1 MTEFNE
7 FELSSEILRA
17 VEDMGFETP
26 TPIQEKT
33 IPFLLENR
41 MDLIALAQTGTGK
54 TAAFGLP
61 IIEKLD
67 LSEEKPQAIV
77 LCPTRE
83 LCLQITG
90 DLELY
95 CKYRKDVSIVA
106 VYGGAKIEN
115 QLRKIKKGV
124 QIIVATP
131 GRMNDII
138 GRKRVDLSRIST
150 VVLDESDEML
160 NMGFK
165 DELDA
170 ILDKTPATKN
180 TLLFSATISK
190 QVEDIARKYIHDP
203 YEITVGKKNT
213 GADNIKHIYY
223 MVHARDRYLALK
235 RIVDIDPLI
244 YGIVFCRTRK
254 EVKDVAEKLMRDG
267 YNADA
272 IHGDLSQVQRE
283 QVMNKFRSKNLQV
296 LVATDVAAR
305 GLDVDDLTHIINY
318 NLPDELD
325 MYTHRSG
332 RTGRAGRSG
341 ISVAIINLKEK
352 GKIKRIE
359 KIIGKKFEGSPI
371 PNGAEICEKQFFDL
385 IRRVKEVSIDEDQIE
400 PYMDK
405 VYLELES
412 FSREDIIKHF
422 VSLEFNLL
430 LDYYKQD
437 RDLNVDESKNNTRR
451 NNGRRKGVRGAKD
464 EGFTRFHINV
474 GKGNNVRPQDII
486 GIINEISDNRDIK
499 IGAIDILG
507 TFSFFDIPIS
517 DVEKLTARKKDVR
530 FNGRKIR
537 IEAATSAPRRSEK
550 NLDDKKGNKPKGKR
564 RPPNKG

>member
-1 MTEFNE
+1 MTRFNE

-17 VEDMGFETP
+17 VEDMGFKTP

-33 IPFLLENR
+33 IPFLLR
-41 MDLIALAQTGTGK
+41 SQSDLIALAQTGTGK

-67 LSEEKPQAIV
+67 PKEEKPQAII

-83 LCLQITG
+83 LCLQIAG

-95 CKYRKDVSIVA
+95 CKYRRDVSVVA
-106 VYGGAKIEN
+106 VYGGARIDN
-115 QLRKIKKGV
+115 QLKKIKDGV

-165 DELDA
+165 EELDA
-170 ILDKTPATKN
+170 ILDKTPKNKN

-190 QVEDIARKYIHDP
+190 QVEDIARKYIYDP

-213 GADNIKHIYY
+213 GADNIEHIYY

-235 RIVDIDPLI
+235 RIADINPRI
-244 YGIVFCRTRK
+244 YGIIFCRTRK
-254 EVKDVAEKLMRDG
+254 ETKDVAEKLIRDG

-283 QVMNKFRSKNLQV
+283 YVMNKFRSKNLQM

-305 GLDVDDLTHIINY
+305 GLDVEDLTHIINY

-341 ISVAIINLKEK
+341 TSVAIINLKEK
-352 GKIKRIE
+352 GKIKQIE
-359 KIIGKKFEGSPI
+359 KIIGKKFEGRLI
-371 PNGAEICEKQFFDL
+371 PNGTEIVERQFFDL
-385 IRRVKEVSIDEDQIE
+385 IHRVKEVSIDEDQIE
-400 PYMDK
+400 PYMGK
-405 VYLELES
+405 VYSELES
-412 FSREDIIKHF
+412 FTREEIIKHF

-430 LDYYKQD
+430 LDYYKQN
-437 RDLNVDESKNNTRR
+437 RDLNVGESGNKAGR
-451 NNGRRKGVRGAKD
+451 NSGRRRGERGAKD

-474 GKGNNVRPQDII
+474 GDGHNIRPKDII
-486 GIINEISDNRDIK
+486 GIINEISDNRDIE

-517 DVEKLTARKKDVR
+517 DVDKLTAQKKDIR
-530 FNGRKIR
+530 FNGRRIR
-537 IEAATSAPRRSEK
+537 IEAATSSPKRSEK
-550 NLDDKKGNKPKGKR
+550 HSGGGKGGKPRGGR
-564 RPPNKG
+564 RPV

>member
-550 NLDDKKGNKPKGKR
+550 NPDDKKGNKPKGKR